1 MKNMKDSLKEK
12 EEKLIKQIEK
22 SKIKLRQIQ
31 NKRINEFGK
40 LACDHGLHNFDKKL
54 VKAAL
59 SKISKEL
66 SAQALRKEI

>member
-59 SKISKEL
+59 AEISKEL
-66 SAQALRKEI
+66 SAQALSK

>member
-1 MKNMKDSLKEK
+1 MKDSLKEK

-59 SKISKEL
+59 AEISKEL
-66 SAQALRKEI
+66 SAQALSK